1 MIVLAGAMHEKNFF
15 QETRYNLDYL
25 GIGHLDRE
33 QLLDYMYTGRYV
45 EKS

>member
-1 MIVLAGAMHEKNFF
+1 MHEKDFF

-33 QLLDYMYTGRYV
+33 QLLDYMYTGHYV
-45 EKS
+45 EKN